1 LISCICPNPVECR
14 GVSAVFRVL
23 RDPRSGFVELP
34 PTRMEKIVGG
44 TEDLTV
50 ALYLRLAYLRHLRV
64 SDEECSSSSSSRS
77 EQNLPTPEILLNLH
91 TAAPPK
97 RQYVALHHFHPSIVE
112 DAMVDPTDP
121 RLHLVCRTIDEAST
135 KLLQMNLTERDHVRL
150 ADGTPTDQFFV
161 VPNYSFEKVK
171 LDAKKAFK
179 KMKQKQQ
186 AQQKMTGPDMGSEGA
201 EVATKPEKKRAPLFP
216 PPLPPHLSSIAE
228 ASANVTLPSAGSPV
242 AAPPIPKE
250 ATSSGATSAATATTT
265 SSATTN
271 MVATSARPMPIK
283 SAMKKDTSTAAVS
296 SKSVSS
302 LSSSQTAAVTVVTPI
317 KDGDSSSPKAVVTPR
332 SSTSNNSNPFEEDRG
347 EDKSHTS
354 PLSASE
360 LLAAEAPKAV
370 TSGNQNQSN
379 LPFRKA
385 AGVKPFEETT
395 TESKSAVDANV
406 SSELAPLP
414 VVETTIAP
422 TSSADSDG
430 RFSSIDG
437 VDSADLNGDDVATS
451 LGNMISRHSS
461 SPPGLRRRYS
471 ATSSIGD
478 DDMTMMSQQ
487 STTLDTLQPLKE
499 MSTMPRE
506 RSEALAFMSAIES
519 KRRCWAMP
527 ELETIRVE
535 WTCHRALIRRMVR
548 EAKQME
554 DLLTNSFQ
562 ALEGYAG
569 MLEAIHN
576 DCLLDDD
583 GNLVTMPRRRKRLQ
597 EQRRGSSTTAS
608 TLQSSTETSTPTGP
622 TSPASL
628 LLPLMGPILEALQLS
643 RAKILENIPQL
654 QLEVSEMKELRTE
667 IISRSSVLAKKGANI
682 MYNLS
687 FTEAQIQE
695 AWERLENFATG
706 NVVKARKEDHW
717 LAEASYKNAV
727 KQGMALWRAQCQ
739 DLEQLCRDT
748 ISLDAQRRTRTK
760 EILLSF
766 LPRRRRIFLRIL
778 ELIQPAATGLEL
790 ERTGRDEID
799 QALELAL
806 QRFSRETLSN
816 YKRNRSSIL
825 NRSRIF
831 KLGVQ
836 DDSWMEIPPERNLFK
851 SDLVK
856 TVQPL
861 DYKAGSGKTP
871 WQLALAV
878 TTVDGSLHL
887 FVWDHE
893 EVTEEELKD
902 PTLMK
907 DILEESLPVES
918 IYLADCTC
926 SRDQEQV
933 ELILEGDSPL
943 QKVLRRKI
951 WLRFQSAQHS
961 RDWVEDYLKVA
972 SVASD

>member
-1 LISCICPNPVECR
+1 
-14 GVSAVFRVL
+14 
-23 RDPRSGFVELP
+23 
-34 PTRMEKIVGG
+34 
-44 TEDLTV
+44 
-50 ALYLRLAYLRHLRV
+50 
-64 SDEECSSSSSSRS
+64 
-77 EQNLPTPEILLNLH
+77 
-91 TAAPPK
+91 
-97 RQYVALHHFHPSIVE
+97 
-112 DAMVDPTDP
+112 
-121 RLHLVCRTIDEAST
+121 
-135 KLLQMNLTERDHVRL
+135 
-150 ADGTPTDQFFV
+150 
-161 VPNYSFEKVK
+161 
-171 LDAKKAFK
+171 
-179 KMKQKQQ
+179 
-186 AQQKMTGPDMGSEGA
+186 
-201 EVATKPEKKRAPLFP
+201 
-216 PPLPPHLSSIAE
+216 
-228 ASANVTLPSAGSPV
+228 
-242 AAPPIPKE
+242 
-250 ATSSGATSAATATTT
+250 
-265 SSATTN
+265 
-271 MVATSARPMPIK
+271 
-283 SAMKKDTSTAAVS
+283 
-296 SKSVSS
+296 
-302 LSSSQTAAVTVVTPI
+302 
-317 KDGDSSSPKAVVTPR
+317 
-332 SSTSNNSNPFEEDRG
+332 
-347 EDKSHTS
+347 
-354 PLSASE
+354 
-360 LLAAEAPKAV
+360 
-370 TSGNQNQSN
+370 
-379 LPFRKA
+379 
-385 AGVKPFEETT
+385 
-395 TESKSAVDANV
+395 
-406 SSELAPLP
+406 
-414 VVETTIAP
+414 
-422 TSSADSDG
+422 
-430 RFSSIDG
+430 
-437 VDSADLNGDDVATS
+437 
-451 LGNMISRHSS
+451 
-461 SPPGLRRRYS
+461 
-471 ATSSIGD
+471 
-478 DDMTMMSQQ
+478 
-487 STTLDTLQPLKE
+487 
-499 MSTMPRE
+499 
-506 RSEALAFMSAIES
+506 
-519 KRRCWAMP
+519 
-527 ELETIRVE
+527 
-535 WTCHRALIRRMVR
+535 
-548 EAKQME
+548 
-554 DLLTNSFQ
+554 
-562 ALEGYAG
+562 
-569 MLEAIHN
+569 
-576 DCLLDDD
+576 
-583 GNLVTMPRRRKRLQ
+583 
-597 EQRRGSSTTAS
+597 
-608 TLQSSTETSTPTGP
+608 
-622 TSPASL
+622 
-628 LLPLMGPILEALQLS
+628 
-643 RAKILENIPQL
+643 LENIPQL

-887 FVWDHE
+887 FVCDHE